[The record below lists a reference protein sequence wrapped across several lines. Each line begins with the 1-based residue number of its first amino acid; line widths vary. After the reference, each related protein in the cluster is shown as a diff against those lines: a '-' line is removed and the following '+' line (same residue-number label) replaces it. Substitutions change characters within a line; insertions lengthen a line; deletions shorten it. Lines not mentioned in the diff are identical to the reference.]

1 MIPCSC
7 GRRFKSAAALA
18 QHQTDKNR
26 AHNGRASCC
35 TPSSANTS
43 LSINK
48 TSSDV
53 IQARKTTGR
62 PPPVEAPK
70 RAWLWKQIRKPV
82 EPVYTIVQSA
92 IVPSTTAV
100 SSEAGY
106 QLVCSYNWQRGRP
119 LTIRVPGF
127 AAVWQ
132 DMSLPLT
139 LPPDK
144 GTYFVDQNTHLLP
157 RHPFEAMFRAAV
169 FMNPDVS
176 FDEIDVVT
184 NRNSLRKLFN
194 FCHGRIREDF
204 RLNLHLVRNTLIVER
219 CEKRTLEIICGSRN
233 TGWGRN
239 FEEASVKF
247 PAGLEQ
253 SLGHHR
259 TLRYPLG
266 ALSCAVQFEVDASY
280 DPDGEKLDP
289 LDALV
294 PRMEKLSVQGAQRGE
309 TKRPPPP
316 PPPPPVVQVE
326 TVYDGARVMD
336 QSTAAEI
343 KSAAKNKAIGQFM
356 PQLWFGRTPW
366 LIVGRHAGG
375 EFDSRKITDAK
386 AQFAEWEAT
395 HQETLRKLA
404 TVLGE
409 LRTAVRKNG
418 GRHCAAV
425 FERGT
430 GAIVVVDSTSNK
442 QAVPEDLR
450 QKLWT

>member
-1 MIPCSC
+1 MIPCPC
-7 GRRFKSAAALA
+7 GRRFKSDAALA

-35 TPSSANTS
+35 APSSTNTS
-43 LSINK
+43 LSITE
-48 TSSDV
+48 TSGNV
-53 IQARKTTGR
+53 VQAVKTTGR
-62 PPPVEAPK
+62 SSPANASN

-82 EPVYTIVQSA
+82 KPVYTIVQSA

-100 SSEAGY
+100 SSEAGC
-106 QLVCSYNWQRGRP
+106 QLVCSYNWQGGRR

-127 AAVWQ
+127 AAIWQ
-132 DMSLPLT
+132 DLSLPLT

-144 GTYFVDQNTHLLP
+144 GTYFIDQNTNLLP
-157 RHPFEAMFRAAV
+157 QHPFEAMFRAAA
-169 FMNPDVS
+169 FMNPDAS
-176 FDEIDVVT
+176 FNEIDIVT

-194 FCHGRIREDF
+194 FCLGRSREDF

-219 CEKRTLEIICGSRN
+219 CEKLTSVIINGSPS

-239 FEEASVKF
+239 FEEASAKF
-247 PAGLEQ
+247 PAGLEK

-259 TLRYPLG
+259 TLRYSLG

-280 DPDGEKLDP
+280 DPDSGKPAP
-289 LDALV
+289 LDALL
-294 PRMEKLSVQGAQRGE
+294 PRMEKLSVQCAQRGE
-309 TKRPPPP
+309 TKSPPPRD
-316 PPPPPVVQVE
+316 VQIE
-326 TVYDGARVMD
+326 TVYVGARVMD

-343 KSAAKNKAIGQFM
+343 KSATQNKTIGQFM

-366 LIVGRHAGG
+366 LIVGRHAEGKFG
-375 EFDSRKITDAK
+375 SRKITDAA
-386 AQFAEWEAT
+386 AQFAGWEAT
-395 HQETLRKLA
+395 NQETLRKLV

-409 LRTAVRKNG
+409 LRTAVRKNE

-430 GAIVVVDSTSNK
+430 GAIVVVESTSNK
-442 QAVPEDLR
+442 QAISEDLR